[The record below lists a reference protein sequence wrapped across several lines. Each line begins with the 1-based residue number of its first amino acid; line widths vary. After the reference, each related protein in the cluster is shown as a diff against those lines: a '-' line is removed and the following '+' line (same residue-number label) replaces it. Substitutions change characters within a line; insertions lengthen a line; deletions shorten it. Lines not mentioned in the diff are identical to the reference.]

1 MNKVI
6 LTGRITKN
14 LELKYTTNEKAVVEF
29 TIATNRPVIRDGEKQ
44 ADFINCKVYGT
55 QAENL
60 AKYQGKG
67 SLIAVFGEMRVD
79 QWQNE
84 QGENR
89 YKTYVLVSNVE
100 YLSSKPKEEPAAEKT
115 DAEVL
120 KDVMEEKNPFAE
132 FGQQIGITDDDLP
145 F

>member
-1 MNKVI
+1 M
-6 LTGRITKN
+6 
-14 LELKYTTNEKAVVEF
+14 EF
-29 TIATNRPVIRDGEKQ
+29 TLATNRPVMRDGEKQ

-60 AKYQGKG
+60 YKYQGKG

-79 QWQNE
+79 QWKTE
-84 QGENR
+84 EGENR

-100 YLSSKPKEEPAAEKT
+100 YLSSKPKEEPAVEKT

-120 KDVMEEKNPFAE
+120 KDVMEEKDPFAD
-132 FGQQIGITDDDLP
+132 FGQQIQITDDDLP

>member
-6 LTGRITKN
+6 LTGRITKD
-14 LELKYTTNEKAVVEF
+14 LELKQTSNNKAVVEF
-29 TIATNRPVIRDGEKQ
+29 AIATNRPVTRDGEKQ

-60 AKYQGKG
+60 KKYQGKG
-67 SLIAVFGEMRVD
+67 SLIAVFGEIRVD

-100 YLSSKPKEEPAAEKT
+100 FLESKKTAVDEKT
-115 DAEVL
+115 DAEILNEVVNGS
-120 KDVMEEKNPFAE
+120 DPYAD
-132 FGQQIGITDDDLP
+132 FGQQIQIEEDMLP

>member
-6 LTGRITKN
+6 LTGRITKD
-14 LELKYTTNEKAVVEF
+14 LELRSTNNNTSVCEF
-29 TIATNRPVIRDGEKQ
+29 TIATNRPVTRDGERQ
-44 ADFINCKVYGT
+44 ADFITCVVFGI

-60 AKYQGKG
+60 KKYQGKG

-79 QWQNE
+79 QWKTE

-89 YKTYVLVSNVE
+89 YKTYVLVNNVE
-100 YLSSKPKEEPAAEKT
+100 FLNTKPSENVSNAPAEKT
-115 DAEVL
+115 DTEAANN
-120 KDVMEEKNPFAE
+120 DPYAD
-132 FGQQIGITDDDLP
+132 FGQQMQINESDLP